1 VRRAVALAAAAAALL
16 ACSAPPVPPTTRYLL
31 RVPEREGSGPVET
44 ADVGLGAVRVA
55 PYLRETGLMVET
67 GPHQVRPARFHRW
80 AEPLSEGVR
89 RLLRSELSRALGRE
103 VAAVPAG
110 GADPATLLEVQ
121 IDRLHASL
129 GGRALL
135 VARWRVVRD
144 GRATAFRHVRS
155 APLPRDGYA
164 GVVEAEIG
172 LLRELGAAMA
182 DSLPTSAR

>member
-1 VRRAVALAAAAAALL
+1 VRRGPVLAAAALLL
-16 ACSAPPVPPTTRYLL
+16 ACSAPPLPPTTRYLL
-31 RVPEREGSGPVET
+31 RAPAPEGSGPVET

-55 PYLRETGLMVET
+55 PYLQETGLMVET

-89 RLLRSELSRALGRE
+89 RLLRAELSRALGGE

-110 GADPATLLEVQ
+110 AAEPATVLEVH

-135 VARWRVVRD
+135 AARWRVVRD

-155 APLPRDGYA
+155 APLPQDGYA
-164 GVVEAEIG
+164 GVVEAQIG
-172 LLRELGAAMA
+172 LLRELAGAMA
-182 DSLPTSAR
+182 DSLETPSR